1 VPGSPAAAPVGNVLA
16 MAMHEDELAI
26 HDDVVTALIAAQFP
40 QWSHLPVRR
49 VASSGTVNA
58 IFRIGDGLAARFPLR
73 GTDPELTRADLIRE
87 ARAAAE
93 LARHATVA
101 TPLPVALG
109 EPGPGYPLPFSVQTW
124 LAGTV
129 ATEADPGG
137 SFQVARDLAAFVAG
151 LRAAGT
157 GGRTFDG
164 DNRGGDLQAHDEWV
178 ETCLGHSTGLLDVTR
193 LRALWRRYR
202 DLPREAPDVMTH
214 GDLIPGNVLLDG
226 GRLVGV
232 LDGGGFGPAD
242 PALDV
247 IAGWHLLDAGP
258 RAAFRAALGCDD
270 LEWERSKAWAF
281 EQSLGA
287 VWYYDRTNPAMS
299 AMGRRTLQRI
309 LDDETAA

>member
-1 VPGSPAAAPVGNVLA
+1 
-16 MAMHEDELAI
+16 MTMHEDELDVR
-26 HDDVVTALIAAQFP
+26 DDVVRELVATQFP
-40 QWSHLPVRR
+40 RWRRLPMRR
-49 VASSGTVNA
+49 IASSGTVNA

-73 GTDPELTRADLIRE
+73 AADPDRTRDVLRQE
-87 ARAAAE
+87 AEAATL
-93 LARHATVA
+93 LARHATVP
-101 TPLPVALG
+101 TPSPVALG

-124 LAGTV
+124 VPGTV

-137 SFQVARDLAAFVAG
+137 SLEVAQDLAAFVEG
-151 LRAAGT
+151 LRAIDT

-178 ETCLGHSTGLLDVTR
+178 ETCLRNSTDLLDVTR
-193 LRALWRRYR
+193 LRALWQRYR
-202 DLPREAPDVMTH
+202 DLPREAPDVMSH
-214 GDLIPGNVLLDG
+214 GDLIPGNVLLTG
-226 GRLVGV
+226 GRLAGV

-258 RAAFRAALGCDD
+258 RAAFRAALRCEE

-287 VWYYDRTNPAMS
+287 VWYYQQTNPAMS

-309 LDDETAA
+309 LEDTGTARTRA